1 MKIDEIQCIKELRN
15 GSYQAFTQI
24 YEAYADRLYSF
35 VLKQLKNRSLTQD
48 IVQDTF
54 LRLWDN
60 RNQLNSFGNLQAFIF
75 TIAKH
80 QVIDYFRKQV
90 NELQFEDFM
99 EYCENQ
105 ATDVSPED
113 ILLYDEFLQQLQQ
126 SKVLFQLSRMTKR
139 QKILQM
145 TLLTLLRRAL
155 QKKMLLTSLQL
166 LRSTSTIR
174 ASVPMK
180 LRIRAHFVI
189 SLMHSLQMPA
199 WT

>member
-105 ATDVSPED
+105 ALT
-113 ILLYDEFLQQLQQ
+113 Y
-126 SKVLFQLSRMTKR
+126 RR
-139 QKILQM
+139 KISYC
-145 TLLTLLRRAL
+145 TTNSCNNFNNRR
-155 QKKMLLTSLQL
+155 KFCHNGNTRFMN
-166 LRSTSTIR
+166 
-174 ASVPMK
+174 
-180 LRIRAHFVI
+180 
-189 SLMHSLQMPA
+189 
-199 WT
+199 

>member
-1 MKIDEIQCIKELRN
+1 MKINEIQCIKELRN

-24 YEAYADRLYSF
+24 YEAYADRLSF

-60 RNQLNSFGNLQAFIF
+60 RSQLNSFGNLQAFIF

-126 SKVLFQLSRMTKR
+126 SKKVLSQREHEIYELSKEKHIPIKQIAEQLDLSEQTVKNYLTSAL
-139 QKILQM
+139 KIL
-145 TLLTLLRRAL
+145 
-155 QKKMLLTSLQL
+155 
-166 LRSTSTIR
+166 RSEM
-174 ASVPMK
+174 MK
-180 LRIRAHFVI
+180 YNILFIFF
-189 SLMHSLQMPA
+189 L
-199 WT
+199 

>member
-35 VLKQLKNRSLTQD
+35 VLKQLKNRSLAQD

-60 RNQLNSFGNLQAFIF
+60 REQLNSFGNLQSFIF

-80 QVIDYFRKQV
+80 QIINYFRRQV

-99 EYCENQ
+99 DYCENQ

-113 ILLYDEFLQQLQQ
+113 ILLYDEFLQQLNHSKKALSQRECDIYELSREKHIPIKKIAEQ
-126 SKVLFQLSRMTKR
+126 LKLSEQTVKNYLTSALKVLRSE
-139 QKILQM
+139 
-145 TLLTLLRRAL
+145 
-155 QKKMLLTSLQL
+155 ML
-166 LRSTSTIR
+166 
-174 ASVPMK
+174 K
-180 LRIRAHFVI
+180 YNVI
-189 SLMHSLQMPA
+189 FLFFL
-199 WT
+199 

>member
-60 RNQLNSFGNLQAFIF
+60 RN
-75 TIAKH
+75 KH

-126 SKVLFQLSRMTKR
+126 SKKVLSQREHEIYELSREKHIPIKQIAEQLGLSEQTVKNYLTSAL
-139 QKILQM
+139 KIL
-145 TLLTLLRRAL
+145 
-155 QKKMLLTSLQL
+155 
-166 LRSTSTIR
+166 RSEM
-174 ASVPMK
+174 MK
-180 LRIRAHFVI
+180 YNILFIFF
-189 SLMHSLQMPA
+189 L
-199 WT
+199 

>member
-1 MKIDEIQCIKELRN
+1 MKINEIQCIKELRN

-80 QVIDYFRKQV
+80 QVIDYFTQCRQSQEHKCKAKYKFSKRLFLAFIRKKKS
-90 NELQFEDFM
+90 D
-99 EYCENQ
+99 
-105 ATDVSPED
+105 
-113 ILLYDEFLQQLQQ
+113 
-126 SKVLFQLSRMTKR
+126 
-139 QKILQM
+139 
-145 TLLTLLRRAL
+145 LRETG
-155 QKKMLLTSLQL
+155 KKFSE
-166 LRSTSTIR
+166 TSTPSPLKS
-174 ASVPMK
+174 A
-180 LRIRAHFVI
+180 
-189 SLMHSLQMPA
+189 
-199 WT
+199 

>member
-105 ATDVSPED
+105 ATDVSPTS
-113 ILLYDEFLQQLQQ
+113 YCTTNSCNNFNN
-126 SKVLFQLSRMTKR
+126 
-139 QKILQM
+139 
-145 TLLTLLRRAL
+145 RR
-155 QKKMLLTSLQL
+155 KFCHNGNTRFMN
-166 LRSTSTIR
+166 
-174 ASVPMK
+174 
-180 LRIRAHFVI
+180 
-189 SLMHSLQMPA
+189 
-199 WT
+199 

>member
-60 RNQLNSFGNLQAFIF
+60 RSQLNSFGNLQAFIF

-80 QVIDYFRKQV
+80 QV

-126 SKVLFQLSRMTKR
+126 SKKVLSQREHEIYELSREKHIPIKQIAEQLDLSEQTVKNYLTSAL
-139 QKILQM
+139 KIL
-145 TLLTLLRRAL
+145 
-155 QKKMLLTSLQL
+155 
-166 LRSTSTIR
+166 RSEM
-174 ASVPMK
+174 MK
-180 LRIRAHFVI
+180 YNILFIFF
-189 SLMHSLQMPA
+189 L
-199 WT
+199 

>member
-1 MKIDEIQCIKELRN
+1 MHKRT
-15 GSYQAFTQI
+15 TQ
-24 YEAYADRLYSF
+24 RLYSF

-126 SKVLFQLSRMTKR
+126 SKKVLSQREHEIYELSREKHIPIKQIAEQLDLSEQTVKNYLTSAL
-139 QKILQM
+139 KIL
-145 TLLTLLRRAL
+145 
-155 QKKMLLTSLQL
+155 
-166 LRSTSTIR
+166 RSEM
-174 ASVPMK
+174 MK
-180 LRIRAHFVI
+180 YNILFIFF
-189 SLMHSLQMPA
+189 L
-199 WT
+199 

>member
-80 QVIDYFRKQV
+80 QVRRIP
-90 NELQFEDFM
+90 
-99 EYCENQ
+99 
-105 ATDVSPED
+105 AT
-113 ILLYDEFLQQLQQ
+113 
-126 SKVLFQLSRMTKR
+126 
-139 QKILQM
+139 
-145 TLLTLLRRAL
+145 
-155 QKKMLLTSLQL
+155 
-166 LRSTSTIR
+166 TSTIEES
-174 ASVPMK
+174 SVTTGTRD
-180 LRIRAHFVI
+180 L
-189 SLMHSLQMPA
+189 
-199 WT
+199 

>member
-1 MKIDEIQCIKELRN
+1 MKINEIQCIKELRN

-60 RNQLNSFGNLQAFIF
+60 RSQLNSLGNLQAFIF

-113 ILLYDEFLQQLQQ
+113 ILLYDEFLQHLQQ
-126 SKVLFQLSRMTKR
+126 SKKVLSQREHEIYELSREKHIPIKQIAEQLDLSEQTVKNYLTSAL
-139 QKILQM
+139 KIL
-145 TLLTLLRRAL
+145 
-155 QKKMLLTSLQL
+155 
-166 LRSTSTIR
+166 RSEM
-174 ASVPMK
+174 MK
-180 LRIRAHFVI
+180 YNILFIFF
-189 SLMHSLQMPA
+189 L
-199 WT
+199 

>member
-35 VLKQLKNRSLTQD
+35 VLKQLK
-48 IVQDTF
+48 IVPWHRILF
-54 LRLWDN
+54 RIPLRLWDN

-126 SKVLFQLSRMTKR
+126 SKKVLSQREHEIYELSREKHIPIKQIAEQLDLSEQTVKNYLTSAL
-139 QKILQM
+139 KIL
-145 TLLTLLRRAL
+145 
-155 QKKMLLTSLQL
+155 
-166 LRSTSTIR
+166 RSEM
-174 ASVPMK
+174 MK
-180 LRIRAHFVI
+180 YNILFIFF
-189 SLMHSLQMPA
+189 L
-199 WT
+199 

>member
-90 NELQFEDFM
+90 NELQ
-99 EYCENQ
+99 
-105 ATDVSPED
+105 
-113 ILLYDEFLQQLQQ
+113 Q
-126 SKVLFQLSRMTKR
+126 SKKVLSQREHEIYELSREKHIPIKQIAEQLGLSEQTVKNYLTSAL
-139 QKILQM
+139 KIL
-145 TLLTLLRRAL
+145 
-155 QKKMLLTSLQL
+155 
-166 LRSTSTIR
+166 RSEM
-174 ASVPMK
+174 MK
-180 LRIRAHFVI
+180 YNILFIFF
-189 SLMHSLQMPA
+189 L
-199 WT
+199 

>member
-60 RNQLNSFGNLQAFIF
+60 RNQLNSFGNLQAF
-75 TIAKH
+75 
-80 QVIDYFRKQV
+80 
-90 NELQFEDFM
+90 EDFM

-126 SKVLFQLSRMTKR
+126 SKKVLSQREHEIYELSREKHIPIKQIAEQLDLSEQTVKNYLTSAL
-139 QKILQM
+139 KIL
-145 TLLTLLRRAL
+145 
-155 QKKMLLTSLQL
+155 
-166 LRSTSTIR
+166 RSEM
-174 ASVPMK
+174 MK
-180 LRIRAHFVI
+180 YNILFIFF
-189 SLMHSLQMPA
+189 L
-199 WT
+199 

>member
-35 VLKQLKNRSLTQD
+35 VLKQLKNRSLAQD

-60 RNQLNSFGNLQAFIF
+60 RSQLNSF
-75 TIAKH
+75 AKH

-105 ATDVSPED
+105 ESDVSPED
-113 ILLYDEFLQQLQQ
+113 LLLYDEFLQQLKK
-126 SKVLFQLSRMTKR
+126 SKNILSQREREIYELSREKHIPVKQIAEQLELSEQTVKNYLTSAL
-139 QKILQM
+139 KIL
-145 TLLTLLRRAL
+145 
-155 QKKMLLTSLQL
+155 
-166 LRSTSTIR
+166 RSEI
-174 ASVPMK
+174 MK
-180 LRIRAHFVI
+180 YNILFIFF
-189 SLMHSLQMPA
+189 L
-199 WT
+199 

>member
-60 RNQLNSFGNLQAFIF
+60 RSQLNSFGNLQAFIF

-126 SKVLFQLSRMTKR
+126 SKKVLSQRELEIYELCREKHIPIKQIAEQLDLSEQTVKNYLTSAL
-139 QKILQM
+139 KIL
-145 TLLTLLRRAL
+145 
-155 QKKMLLTSLQL
+155 
-166 LRSTSTIR
+166 RSEM
-174 ASVPMK
+174 MK
-180 LRIRAHFVI
+180 YNILFIFF
-189 SLMHSLQMPA
+189 L
-199 WT
+199 

>member
-60 RNQLNSFGNLQAFIF
+60 RSQLNSFGNLQAFIF

-105 ATDVSPED
+105 ESDVSPED
-113 ILLYDEFLQQLQQ
+113 LLLYDEFLQQLEREIYE
-126 SKVLFQLSRMTKR
+126 LSREKQIPVKQIAKQLELSEQTVKNYLTSAL
-139 QKILQM
+139 KIL
-145 TLLTLLRRAL
+145 
-155 QKKMLLTSLQL
+155 
-166 LRSTSTIR
+166 RSEI
-174 ASVPMK
+174 MK
-180 LRIRAHFVI
+180 YNILFIFF
-189 SLMHSLQMPA
+189 L
-199 WT
+199 